1 LILDHTIQ
9 EITGFININSHN
21 LNYNSDT
28 QFIIPAFQATQAHYH
43 SNNMDM
49 DDPLVTFLRHQLAA
63 REQDL
68 RDLRR
73 QHRRE
78 LREVRHQL
86 ERDRQ
91 ERQVEREHRD
101 REREQEREQRDR
113 EREQRD
119 REREQER
126 EQREQEREQ
135 RDREREQR
143 DREREQDAQRGERL
157 ERLIVGMRNDLY
169 GMQGDFRQT
178 NNMLRAC
185 AGQAAQLSS
194 VLTETHRRAIVDTL
208 KPDIQPTIVLMDVS
222 KCPSQRRIYD
232 PDNRYPSVI
241 KLIEG
246 QEGRH
251 VKKTVDTLTKEGGS
265 VLGQVEY
272 QPNGIPFRHHVKR
285 AIEQRLD
292 GVSTLSLI
300 SR

>member
-1 LILDHTIQ
+1 
-9 EITGFININSHN
+9 
-21 LNYNSDT
+21 
-28 QFIIPAFQATQAHYH
+28 
-43 SNNMDM
+43 MDM

-101 REREQEREQRDR
+101 REREQEREQR
-113 EREQRD
+113 
-119 REREQER
+119 
-126 EQREQEREQ
+126 EQEREQ
-135 RDREREQR
+135 RDRERE
-143 DREREQDAQRGERL
+143 EDAQRGERL